1 MACQAV
7 EVRMPSKSETLN
19 FRISASYK
27 QLTAAATELN
37 AVSDELGKF
46 ITALDSALRRLNLGI
61 ATWLRL
67 ESREDGSGNYTK
79 RDLGYAKVGNKWG
92 IALRTMSGNHNI
104 VEESNVEEWL
114 FNDAPRAL
122 RIESVEKL
130 PDLFESLVKEADAAT
145 KQIKSKTHHAQALA
159 TALGEQSQA
168 AQAAQA
174 ADTSIGTVKKTEGT
188 FPMMR
193 SKI

>member
-1 MACQAV
+1 M
-7 EVRMPSKSETLN
+7 SNGKTDNLN
-19 FRISASYK
+19 LRISTSYK
-27 QLTAAATELN
+27 QLTLAATELN

-46 ITALDSALRRLNLGI
+46 VTALDVALRKLNLGL

-67 ESREDGSGNYTK
+67 ESREDASGNYTK
-79 RDLGYAKVGNKWG
+79 RDLGYAKIGNKWG
-92 IALRTMSGNHNI
+92 IALRTMSGNHHSL
-104 VEESNVEEWL
+104 EESNVEEWL

-145 KQIKSKTHHAQALA
+145 RQIRAKTDHAQALA
-159 TALGEQSQA
+159 TALAEQ
-168 AQAAQA
+168 QA
-174 ADTSIGTVKKTEGT
+174 ADGSGAPARKAEGT

-193 SKI
+193 PKI

>member
-7 EVRMPSKSETLN
+7 EVQVTTKTDSLN
-19 FRISASYK
+19 SRISSSYK
-27 QLTAAATELN
+27 QLTQAATELN

-46 ITALDSALRRLNLGI
+46 VTALDAALRRLNLGI

-92 IALRTMSGNHNI
+92 IALRTMSGNHND
-104 VEESNVEEWL
+104 VEDSNVEEWL

-130 PDLFESLVKEADAAT
+130 PDLFENLVKEADAAT
-145 KQIKSKTHHAQALA
+145 KNIRTKTERAQALA
-159 TALGEQSQA
+159 TALTDQA
-168 AQAAQA
+168 AAASV
-174 ADTSIGTVKKTEGT
+174 TEPTPPPKKATGT
-188 FPMMR
+188 FPMMK
-193 SKI
+193 SKF

>member
-7 EVRMPSKSETLN
+7 EVRMTTKTDSLN
-19 FRISASYK
+19 VRISSSYK
-27 QLTAAATELN
+27 QLTQAATELN

-46 ITALDSALRRLNLGI
+46 VTALDAALRRLNLGI

-92 IALRTMSGNHNI
+92 IALRTMSGNHND
-104 VEESNVEEWL
+104 VEDSNVEEWL

-122 RIESVEKL
+122 RIEAVEKL
-130 PDLFESLVKEADAAT
+130 PDLFENLIKEADVAIRKVKAQTLSARQLAA
-145 KQIKSKTHHAQALA
+145 
-159 TALGEQSQA
+159 ALGDA
-168 AQAAQA
+168 ANAAE
-174 ADTSIGTVKKTEGT
+174 S
-188 FPMMR
+188 R
-193 SKI
+193 

>member
-1 MACQAV
+1 MAT
-7 EVRMPSKSETLN
+7 SKTDSLN
-19 FRISASYK
+19 QRISASYK
-27 QLTAAATELN
+27 QLTQAATELN

-46 ITALDSALRRLNLGI
+46 VTALDAALRRLNLGI

-79 RDLGYAKVGNKWG
+79 RDLGYAKIGSKWG
-92 IALRTMSGNHNI
+92 IALRTMTGNHND

-145 KQIKSKTHHAQALA
+145 KQIRTKTHHAQALA
-159 TALGEQSQA
+159 SALTDQA
-168 AQAAQA
+168 AAQQPP
-174 ADTSIGTVKKTEGT
+174 TEPTPVRKSEGT
-188 FPMMR
+188 FPMMK
-193 SKI
+193 SKF

>member
-1 MACQAV
+1 MT
-7 EVRMPSKSETLN
+7 PKTDSLN
-19 FRISASYK
+19 NRISSSYK
-27 QLTAAATELN
+27 QLTQAATELN

-46 ITALDSALRRLNLGI
+46 VTALDSALRRLNLGI

-79 RDLGYAKVGNKWG
+79 RDLGYAKIGNKWG
-92 IALRTMSGNHNI
+92 IALRTMVGNHND
-104 VEESNVEEWL
+104 VEDSNVEEWL

-145 KQIKSKTHHAQALA
+145 RQIRTKTERAQALA
-159 TALGEQSQA
+159 SALTDPSSSAQSSEQPPARKSEP
-168 AQAAQA
+168 
-174 ADTSIGTVKKTEGT
+174 TPVRKSEGT
-188 FPMMR
+188 FPMMK
-193 SKI
+193 SKF

>member
-1 MACQAV
+1 MTAKTD
-7 EVRMPSKSETLN
+7 SLN
-19 FRISASYK
+19 HRISSSYK
-27 QLTAAATELN
+27 QLTQAATELN

-46 ITALDSALRRLNLGI
+46 VTALDSALRRLNLGI

-79 RDLGYAKVGNKWG
+79 RDLGYAKIGNKWG
-92 IALRTMSGNHNI
+92 IALRTMSGNHND
-104 VEESNVEEWL
+104 VEDSNVEEWL

-145 KQIKSKTHHAQALA
+145 RQIRTKTERAQALA
-159 TALGEQSQA
+159 SALTDPSSSAQPFEQPPARKSEP
-168 AQAAQA
+168 
-174 ADTSIGTVKKTEGT
+174 TPVRKSEGT
-188 FPMMR
+188 FPMMK
-193 SKI
+193 SKF

>member
-7 EVRMPSKSETLN
+7 EEPMAGSHTSKSDNLN
-19 FRISASYK
+19 TRISASYK
-27 QLTAAATELN
+27 QLTQAASELN

-46 ITALDSALRRLNLGI
+46 VTALDTALRKLNLGL

-79 RDLGYAKVGNKWG
+79 RDLGYAKVGGKWG
-92 IALRTMSGNHNI
+92 IALRTMSGNHNDLDD
-104 VEESNVEEWL
+104 SNVEEWL

-145 KQIKSKTHHAQALA
+145 RQIKSKTQRAQALVS
-159 TALGEQSQA
+159 ALEQQTPSEPPPPKQ
-168 AQAAQA
+168 
-174 ADTSIGTVKKTEGT
+174 EGT
-188 FPMMR
+188 FPMMK
-193 SKI
+193 SKF

>member
-7 EVRMPSKSETLN
+7 EGRLTISKSDSLN
-19 FRISASYK
+19 YRISASYK
-27 QLTAAATELN
+27 QLTVAATELN
-37 AVSDELGKF
+37 SVSDELGKF
-46 ITALDSALRRLNLGI
+46 VTALDSALRRLNLGI

-92 IALRTMSGNHNI
+92 IALRMMSGNHNAL
-104 VEESNVEEWL
+104 EDSNVEEWL

-145 KQIKSKTHHAQALA
+145 KQIKTKTHHAQQLA
-159 TALGEQSQA
+159 TALTEQAPEPSA
-168 AQAAQA
+168 P
-174 ADTSIGTVKKTEGT
+174 KREGT

-193 SKI
+193 AKI

>member
-1 MACQAV
+1 MTAKTD
-7 EVRMPSKSETLN
+7 SLN
-19 FRISASYK
+19 HRISDSYK
-27 QLTAAATELN
+27 QLTQAATELN

-46 ITALDSALRRLNLGI
+46 VTALDAALRRLNLGI

-79 RDLGYAKVGNKWG
+79 RDIGYAKIGNKWG
-92 IALRTMSGNHNI
+92 IALRTMSGNHND
-104 VEESNVEEWL
+104 VDDSNVEEWL

-145 KQIKSKTHHAQALA
+145 KQIRTKTERAQALA
-159 TALGEQSQA
+159 TALTDSAPA
-168 AQAAQA
+168 APAAEPA
-174 ADTSIGTVKKTEGT
+174 PVKKPEP
-188 FPMMR
+188 FPMT
-193 SKI
+193 KLKF

>member
-1 MACQAV
+1 MAI
-7 EVRMPSKSETLN
+7 SKSDKSDNLN

-46 ITALDSALRRLNLGI
+46 VTALDVALRKLNLGI

-79 RDLGYAKVGNKWG
+79 RDLGYAKIGSKWG
-92 IALRTMSGNHNI
+92 IALRTMSGNHNSL
-104 VEESNVEEWL
+104 EESNVEEWL

-145 KQIKSKTHHAQALA
+145 RQIRTKTHHAQQLA
-159 TALGEQSQA
+159 TALNEQSEA
-168 AQAAQA
+168 ANRK
-174 ADTSIGTVKKTEGT
+174 SEGT